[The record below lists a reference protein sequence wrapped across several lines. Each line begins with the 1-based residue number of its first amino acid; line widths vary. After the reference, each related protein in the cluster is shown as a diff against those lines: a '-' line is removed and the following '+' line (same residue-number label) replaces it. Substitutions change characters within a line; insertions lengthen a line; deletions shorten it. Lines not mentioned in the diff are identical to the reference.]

1 MSAAQMLEGG
11 LGKFENFLFP
21 ADKVPDVVAAKNRA
35 TKIIAALALAAVV
48 LLIVMIVLSVEIH
61 KLKHPKKSGFKESQG
76 IDRGVRTSDPNNQ
89 QTNLVNHGVGSYAIH
104 QGSVATGGLFEHDI
118 ESVWQEAPM
127 RTSQTKA
134 NAHCEPHEIEGVSFV
149 TDVATGNKVRVV
161 SCYDHSGIHIPK
173 IPTKQSKSPIML
185 PGRGMPKQMAKPMAK
200 SGFEGFESENFSSNP
215 SMDCNGVWDY
225 GAEGELGSQVL
236 MSNMVAYNS
245 MGEGKLEQELLDM
258 E

>member
-1 MSAAQMLEGG
+1 MTDINAVKNKATRWIA
-11 LGKFENFLFP
+11 FLL
-21 ADKVPDVVAAKNRA
+21 VAC
-35 TKIIAALALAAVV
+35 II
-48 LLIVMIVLSVEIH
+48 LLIIMISLASTGKWH
-61 KLKHPKKSGFKESQG
+61 KKSGFDAHG
-76 IDRGVRTSDPNNQ
+76 ITTGVRTSDPNNQ

-118 ESVWQEAPM
+118 ESVWQQAPL

-134 NAHCEPHEIEGVSFV
+134 NAHCDPHEIEGVSFV

-161 SCYDHSGIHIPK
+161 SCYDKTGLHIPK
-173 IPTKQSKSPIML
+173 MAPQSKKPMMMAPIM
-185 PGRGMPKQMAKPMAK
+185 PGKPTPK
-200 SGFEGFESENFSSNP
+200 SGFEGFESETFSSTP

-225 GAEGELGSQVL
+225 GAEGELGSHVL

>member
-1 MSAAQMLEGG
+1 M
-11 LGKFENFLFP
+11 
-21 ADKVPDVVAAKNRA
+21 DIVAVKNKA
-35 TKIIAALALAAVV
+35 TQIIAAMLVVVIALVIVV
-48 LLIVMIVLSVEIH
+48 IVQARKVH
-61 KLKHPKKSGFKESQG
+61 DLKNPKKSGFKDGLDKG
-76 IDRGVRTSDPNNQ
+76 IAQGVRTSDPNNQ
-89 QTNLVNHGVGSYAIH
+89 LTNLVNHGVGSYAIH

-161 SCYDHSGIHIPK
+161 SCYDQSGIHIAKQLKPK
-173 IPTKQSKSPIML
+173 VSLMPPVVL
-185 PGRGMPKQMAKPMAK
+185 PGKTVAKPMAKPMAK
-200 SGFEGFESENFSSNP
+200 SGFEGFESENFYANP